1 MSSDFEQDRERVLID
16 IAAARSDLLRL
27 IDTLSTDDLDIAR
40 RGSWSVRSVIQHI
53 VLGEWG
59 HTRGILRLLGA
70 DDPLIPDAPPLVTPD
85 EVFDALSDSRAAH
98 LSSVDSIEEDDFY
111 RLASPSGGQEWSVMS
126 FLEGTADHDREHH
139 AQIEA
144 LLDR

>member
-98 LSSVDSIEEDDFY
+98 LSSVDGIEEDDFY

>member
-1 MSSDFEQDRERVLID
+1 MSSDFEQDRERVLTD

-27 IDTLSTDDLDIAR
+27 IDTLSADDLDIAR

-70 DDPLIPDAPPLVTPD
+70 DDPLIPDAPPLVTSD
-85 EVFDALSDSRAAH
+85 EVFDALFDSRAAH
-98 LSSVDSIEEDDFY
+98 LSSVDGIEEDDFY